1 MLNDNNYSNN
11 DNRNLSE
18 VFKELKEMQ
27 YNPSYAQQQNKK
39 AKPHTFKTNFKSN
52 FSSNKNSTYQSTDL

>member
-1 MLNDNNYSNN
+1 MLNDNNFSNN

-27 YNPSYAQQQNKK
+27 YNATYATPQKKQFKLPS
-39 AKPHTFKTNFKSN
+39 
-52 FSSNKNSTYQSTDL
+52 LR